1 MKLPRRRFLQ
11 LATGAAAL
19 PAVSRAL
26 GAETYPSRP
35 VRIVV
40 AGAAGNTTDIF
51 ARLMGKWLSER
62 LRQPFII
69 ENRPGAGSNIGT
81 ETVVRASPD
90 GYTLLWVGAPQV
102 ISPTLYDKLNFNF
115 LSDIIPV
122 ASVLRVANVMEVN
135 PTFPAKTVP
144 EFITYARAN
153 PGKVN
158 FASPGTG
165 TSIHVSGEL
174 FKMLT
179 NVNMVH
185 VPYRGTAAALTDL
198 MSGQVHVMF
207 DNLPSSSEYIKD
219 GRTRALAVTTTT
231 RWEGLPDVPTV
242 ADFVPGFE
250 ASSIAGVGVPKNTP
264 TEIIAKLSGEINAG
278 LADPKLKLR
287 ITELGSTVL
296 TLSSADYGKLLADE
310 VEKWGKVVKYAGVKL
325 D

>member
-1 MKLPRRRFLQ
+1 
-11 LATGAAAL
+11 
-19 PAVSRAL
+19 
-26 GAETYPSRP
+26 
-35 VRIVV
+35 VRIIV

-62 LRQPFII
+62 LGQPFII

-81 ETVVRASPD
+81 ETVVRAPPD

-102 ISPTLYDKLNFNF
+102 ISPTLYDKLSFNF
-115 LSDIIPV
+115 LRDIAPV
-122 ASVLRVANVMEVN
+122 ASVQRVANVMEVN
-135 PTFPAKTVP
+135 PAFPAKTVP
-144 EFITYARAN
+144 EFIAYAKAN

-165 TSIHVSGEL
+165 TSVHVSGEL

-207 DNLPSSSEYIKD
+207 DNLPSSFEYIKD

-242 ADFVPGFE
+242 NDFVPGFE
-250 ASSIAGVGVPKNTP
+250 ASSVAGVGVPKNTP
-264 TEIIAKLSGEINAG
+264 TEIIAKLSEEINAG
-278 LADPKLKLR
+278 LADPKLKQR
-287 ITELGSTVL
+287 ITELGATA
-296 TLSSADYGKLLADE
+296 LSLSPTDYGKLLADE
-310 VEKWGKVVKYAGVKL
+310 VEKWGKVVKFAGVKL